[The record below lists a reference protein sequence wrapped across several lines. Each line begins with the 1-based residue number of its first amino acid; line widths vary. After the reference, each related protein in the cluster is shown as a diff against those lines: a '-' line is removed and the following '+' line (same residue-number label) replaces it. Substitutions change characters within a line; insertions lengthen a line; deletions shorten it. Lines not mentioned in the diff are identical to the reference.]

1 MLTSAA
7 EGRGA
12 GFEILHGGGGMSR
25 ADVSSRGGGFGNTT
39 RGRGMSLADVS
50 SRGERGGF

>member
-12 GFEILHGGGGMSR
+12 GLEILQGGGGMSR
-25 ADVSSRGGGFGNTT
+25 ADVSSRG
-39 RGRGMSLADVS
+39 
-50 SRGERGGF
+50 ERGGF